1 MPYELPTVLSVT
13 SHYENERIHIKNY
26 NNAKR
31 EENSS
36 EKEGLTMQTA
46 TYDSTITAIAERI
59 RDMREIAGFSIE
71 EMAKKTDTTPEQ
83 YEAYE
88 NGTCDFPFSFLH
100 K

>member
-1 MPYELPTVLSVT
+1 
-13 SHYENERIHIKNY
+13 
-26 NNAKR
+26 
-31 EENSS
+31 
-36 EKEGLTMQTA
+36 MQTT

-71 EMAKKTDTTPEQ
+71 EMARKTDTTPEQ

-100 K
+100 KCSIAFGIDTTAFFFFVTYSI